1 MPFNRY
7 YSVSVLVAVPA
18 EKYGIAFYGVEDGD
32 LLVFL
37 TFLPWELA
45 ARKYVFVAKS
55 NRHSFP
61 FAIESAPS
69 VGTDND
75 ALSMATA
82 PAPLVPTSDTE
93 VI

>member
-37 TFLPWELA
+37 TFLP
-45 ARKYVFVAKS
+45 
-55 NRHSFP
+55 
-61 FAIESAPS
+61 
-69 VGTDND
+69 
-75 ALSMATA
+75 
-82 PAPLVPTSDTE
+82 
-93 VI
+93 